1 MSIALGIA
9 LILALTAATGYF
21 VAQEFAYVA
30 VDRNA
35 LKELAAEGDE
45 PAQRALKV
53 TSRLSFTLSAAQFG
67 ITVTALLVGYISEPL
82 VGAGIAELLDPSM
95 SYAARLSLSVTA
107 VLIFSTVVQ
116 MVFGELAPKN
126 LAIAR
131 TVPLARAL
139 SRSTLI
145 YLTVAG
151 PIVRLF
157 DRASTTL
164 LRKVG
169 IEPVEE
175 LEHGAT
181 AEDLTRIIDESHA
194 GGLLDDDL
202 SDVLEGGL
210 RFRELDAGEVM
221 TPRVRVQTVHADDPV
236 SRLVELLDT
245 GWSRFPVTGTDGDD
259 IVGVAGI
266 AEVLAVAPELRAT
279 TSVGSVT
286 PEPTVVPTS
295 APLPRVLEQIRT
307 EHRQMAIVV
316 DEHGGCA
323 GVVTFEDIA
332 EEVVGEILDED
343 DTDMV
348 SVEPDGPD
356 AWVVPGHLRL
366 DELDTAT
373 GVRLTATDEY
383 STISGLILEAL
394 GRTAQVADVVEVQG
408 RREVD
413 TEDHHH
419 HGDLASTSASD
430 SGERDSRGDK
440 ADRHDASGERHR
452 HGEHAD
458 PSSSERHRRDDSDDH
473 HTGRPHVT
481 VRLTVHAVDRHVP
494 ASVRVEVLDLL
505 GELELLDDNAIGD
518 EPDAPDE
525 ATHGELEPTVPAGAD
540 QDRATRHADHSRG
553 NDERSAR

>member
-1 MSIALGIA
+1 MSTALGIGLGIL

-35 LKELAAEGDE
+35 LKQLAAEGDA
-45 PAQRALKV
+45 PAERALQV

-67 ITVTALLVGYISEPL
+67 ITVTALLVGYVSEPL

-107 VLIFSTVVQ
+107 VLVFSTVVQ

-145 YLTVAG
+145 YLSVAG
-151 PIVRLF
+151 PVVRLF

-175 LEHGAT
+175 LEQGAT

-210 RFRELDAGEVM
+210 RFRELDAGDVM
-221 TPRVRVQTVHADDPV
+221 TPRVRVTTIHADAPV
-236 SRLVELLDT
+236 SALVDLLDS
-245 GWSRFPVTGTDGDD
+245 GWSRFPVTGHDGDD

-266 AEVLAVAPELRAT
+266 AEVLSVEPDRRAT
-279 TSVGSVT
+279 TTVGSVVSD
-286 PEPTVVPTS
+286 PTVVPTS
-295 APLPRVLEQIRT
+295 APLPRVLEQIRAD
-307 EHRQMAIVV
+307 HRQLAVVV
-316 DEHGGCA
+316 DEHGGFA
-323 GVVTFEDIA
+323 GIVTFEDIA

-343 DTDMV
+343 DSPEPGVVEVGTDT
-348 SVEPDGPD
+348 
-356 AWVVPGHLRL
+356 WVVPGHLRL

-373 GVRLTATDEY
+373 ELRLASSDGY
-383 STISGLILEAL
+383 STISGLILEDL
-394 GRTAQVADVVEVQG
+394 GRTAVVGDEVQVEA
-408 RREVD
+408 RREVVPERHAVD
-413 TEDHHH
+413 PDESD
-419 HGDLASTSASD
+419 GAGEPRDLADPTDPTDPGAATVGSPAN
-430 SGERDSRGDK
+430 GGDHDHEP
-440 ADRHDASGERHR
+440 DRRHLTV
-452 HGEHAD
+452 
-458 PSSSERHRRDDSDDH
+458 S
-473 HTGRPHVT
+473 
-481 VRLTVHAVDRHVP
+481 VRLTVEAVERHVP
-494 ASVRVEVLDLL
+494 SSVRVEVLDLMSD
-505 GELELLDDNAIGD
+505 LEALDSGRTFADEGD
-518 EPDAPDE
+518 AGDDATD
-525 ATHGELEPTVPAGAD
+525 
-540 QDRATRHADHSRG
+540 
-553 NDERSAR
+553 RSADARTEAGR

>member
-1 MSIALGIA
+1 MSIALGIV
-9 LILALTAATGYF
+9 LILLLTAATGYF

-30 VDRNA
+30 VDRTA
-35 LKELAAEGDE
+35 LKDLAARGDE
-45 PAQRALKV
+45 PAARALRI

-82 VGAGIAELLDPSM
+82 VGAGIADLLDPSM
-95 SYAARLSLSVTA
+95 SYAARLSVSVTA
-107 VLIFSTVVQ
+107 VLVFSTVVQ

-164 LRKVG
+164 LRSVG

-175 LEHGAT
+175 LEKGAT

-210 RFRELDAGEVM
+210 RFRQLDAGDVM
-221 TPRVRVQTVHADDPV
+221 TPRVRVQTVRADDPV

-266 AEVLAVAPELRAT
+266 AEVLAVDPSQRDST
-279 TSVGSVT
+279 TVGSVS

-295 APLPRVLEQIRT
+295 APLPRVLDQIRAD
-307 EHRQMAIVV
+307 HRQLAVVV
-316 DEHGGCA
+316 DEHGGFA
-323 GVVTFEDIA
+323 GIVTFEDIA
-332 EEVVGEILDED
+332 EEVVGDILDED
-343 DTDMV
+343 DTEV
-348 SVEPDGPD
+348 ASVEPDGAD

-373 GVRLTATDEY
+373 GLRLTATDEY
-383 STISGLILEAL
+383 STISGLILEHL
-394 GRTAQVADVVEVQG
+394 GRMATVGDVVEARG
-408 RREVD
+408 RREPSAPGAGPD
-413 TEDHHH
+413 RDRAARTTERSGVGDNADADADADAV
-419 HGDLASTSASD
+419 DLAVDDAADDDDADDGDGDVSAADGHSTS
-430 SGERDSRGDK
+430 
-440 ADRHDASGERHR
+440 
-452 HGEHAD
+452 
-458 PSSSERHRRDDSDDH
+458 
-473 HTGRPHVT
+473 RPHVA
-481 VRLTVHAVDRHVP
+481 VRLTVVAVDRHVP
-494 ASVRVEVLDLL
+494 ASVRVEALDLL
-505 GELELLDDNAIGD
+505 SELELLDSGSGPQAEPNGSDAD
-518 EPDAPDE
+518 RPDANRR
-525 ATHGELEPTVPAGAD
+525 GAD
-540 QDRATRHADHSRG
+540 AA
-553 NDERSAR
+553 RSAR

>member
-1 MSIALGIA
+1 MTIALGIA
-9 LILALTAATGYF
+9 LILVLTAATGYF

-35 LKELAAEGDE
+35 LKELAAQGDE
-45 PAQRALKV
+45 SAERALRV

-82 VGAGIAELLDPSM
+82 VGAGLAELLDPSM

-139 SRSTLI
+139 SRSTLV

-151 PIVRLF
+151 PVVRLF
-157 DRASTTL
+157 DRASTSL

-194 GGLLDDDL
+194 GGLLHDDL
-202 SDVLEGGL
+202 SEVLEGGL

-245 GWSRFPVTGTDGDD
+245 SWSRFPVTGADGDD

-266 AEVLAVAPELRAT
+266 AEVLAVAPELRAST
-279 TSVGSVT
+279 PVGSVM

-295 APLPRVLEQIRT
+295 APLPRVLEQIRAD
-307 EHRQMAIVV
+307 HRQMAIVV
-316 DEHGGCA
+316 DEHGGFA
-323 GVVTFEDIA
+323 GIVTFEDIA
-332 EEVVGEILDED
+332 EEVVGDILDED
-343 DTDMV
+343 DTEV
-348 SVEPDGPD
+348 PAVEPAGPD

-383 STISGLILEAL
+383 STISGLILEQL
-394 GRTAQVADVVEVQG
+394 GRTARVGDVVEADG
-408 RREVD
+408 RRETDRDGDRRHQVGAAR
-413 TEDHHH
+413 TEDA
-419 HGDLASTSASD
+419 D
-430 SGERDSRGDK
+430 
-440 ADRHDASGERHR
+440 DRHS
-452 HGEHAD
+452 
-458 PSSSERHRRDDSDDH
+458 P
-473 HTGRPHVT
+473 RPHVT
-481 VRLTVHAVDRHVP
+481 VRLTVGAVDRHVP
-494 ASVRVEVLDLL
+494 AAVRVEVIDLL
-505 GELELLDDNAIGD
+505 SRLALLDEHSAAAA
-518 EPDAPDE
+518 ESAADAAAE
-525 ATHGELEPTVPAGAD
+525 VGAD
-540 QDRATRHADHSRG
+540 AASEAAAAPGSGPRPELPSGSVASGVSVDGERRAR
-553 NDERSAR
+553 

>member
-35 LKELAAEGDE
+35 LKELAAKGDE

-279 TSVGSVT
+279 TTVGSVT

-295 APLPRVLEQIRT
+295 APLPKVLEQIRT

-316 DEHGGCA
+316 DEHGGFA

-383 STISGLILEAL
+383 STISGLILEDL
-394 GRTAQVADVVEVQG
+394 GRTAQVGDVVEVQG

-413 TEDHHH
+413 TDDHH
-419 HGDLASTSASD
+419 HGDLASTSAS
-430 SGERDSRGDK
+430 ERD
-440 ADRHDASGERHR
+440 DRTDESDRR
-452 HGEHAD
+452 D
-458 PSSSERHRRDDSDDH
+458 DRRDDSDDH

-505 GELELLDDNAIGD
+505 GELELLDENANATDDG
-518 EPDAPDE
+518 PDDE
-525 ATHGELEPTVPAGAD
+525 APGELERAVPAGAD
-540 QDRATRHADHSRG
+540 QIRADQVRATQHADHSHAS
-553 NDERSAR
+553 DERSAR

>member
-1 MSIALGIA
+1 M
-9 LILALTAATGYF
+9 
-21 VAQEFAYVA
+21 
-30 VDRNA
+30 
-35 LKELAAEGDE
+35 
-45 PAQRALKV
+45 
-53 TSRLSFTLSAAQFG
+53 
-67 ITVTALLVGYISEPL
+67 TALLVGYISEPL
-82 VGAGIAELLDPSM
+82 VGAGLAELLDPSM

-202 SDVLEGGL
+202 SEVLEGGL
-210 RFRELDAGEVM
+210 RFRELDAGDVM

-266 AEVLAVAPELRAT
+266 AEVLSVAPELRAT

-295 APLPRVLEQIRT
+295 APLPKVLEQIRAD
-307 EHRQMAIVV
+307 HRQLAIVV
-316 DEHGGCA
+316 DEHGGFA
-323 GVVTFEDIA
+323 GIVTFEDIA

-343 DTDMV
+343 DTEMV

-383 STISGLILEAL
+383 STISGLILEDL
-394 GRTAQVADVVEVQG
+394 GRTAQVGDVVEAQG

-413 TEDHHH
+413 SEHHQH
-419 HGDLASTSASD
+419 ATSARTPRPRRPAMAEARRAH
-430 SGERDSRGDK
+430 GRSRRVVGGK
-440 ADRHDASGERHR
+440 
-452 HGEHAD
+452 
-458 PSSSERHRRDDSDDH
+458 HRRDDADDH

-494 ASVRVEVLDLL
+494 ASVRVEVLDLMS
-505 GELELLDDNAIGD
+505 ELERVDANDDAADDDPDRHSASDGD
-518 EPDAPDE
+518 GDGAGSR
-525 ATHGELEPTVPAGAD
+525 TEPTE
-540 QDRATRHADHSRG
+540 RADHSHG
-553 NDERSAR
+553 SHERSNR